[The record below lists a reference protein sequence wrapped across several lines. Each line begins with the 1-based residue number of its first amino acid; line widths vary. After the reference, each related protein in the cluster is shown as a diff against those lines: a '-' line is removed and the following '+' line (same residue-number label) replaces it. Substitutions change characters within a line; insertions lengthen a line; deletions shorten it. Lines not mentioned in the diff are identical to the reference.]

1 MLRKEVLDCINKII
15 EDEHGTTVL
24 EEDDYLIDAD
34 IDSFGILTV
43 LLELDKVYDAFPKSE
58 TSAKYLVKIKVK
70 DLIDVV
76 ERKLNESN

>member
-24 EEDDYLIDAD
+24 EEDDYIIDAD

-43 LLELDKVYDAFPKSE
+43 FLELDKVYDAFPKSQF
-58 TSAKYLVKIKVK
+58 SAKDLVKIKVK